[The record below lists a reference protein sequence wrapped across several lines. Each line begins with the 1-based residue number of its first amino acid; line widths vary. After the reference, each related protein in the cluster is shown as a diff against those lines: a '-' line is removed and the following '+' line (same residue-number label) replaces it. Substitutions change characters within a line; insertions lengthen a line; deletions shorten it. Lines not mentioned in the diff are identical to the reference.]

1 MYIRGPSKILI
12 LIKMIYMESF
22 VEELWVEIKDDAGIV
37 IKNTVYAIIMIMF
50 WSLKNSDDSLHKHH

>member
-50 WSLKNSDDSLHKHH
+50 